1 MTAPDIAISAARGG
15 QTARPVAQIITAHR
29 QTEGEEFPIRRPFP
43 TTGLADVD
51 PFLMLD
57 EVGPVD
63 WAPGTAKGAPDH
75 PHRGFQ
81 TISYILSREN
91 LHEDS
96 SGGVQKLQSG
106 DVQWMTTGA
115 GIVHSEMPTE
125 EFRERGGRIHSFPI
139 WVNLPAAD
147 KWTTPGYQFAAADRI
162 PVAIS
167 DDGLITA
174 KVIAGTAFG
183 VDGIVETRTPGVLQ
197 DWTVMSGGA
206 DELTIPADHSVSLY
220 VFHGSVITGPDAKTI
235 EDGELAIL
243 GDGDTVTISSNKNNP
258 EPARLLVLGGRP
270 IGEPVTRY
278 GPFVINTKDEI
289 VQAFHDYQSGRMGS
303 SPGRE
308 WNQMLSGFAEFR
320 H

>member
-29 QTEGEEFPIRRPFP
+29 QTEGEGFPIRRPFP

-75 PHRGFQ
+75 PHRGFE
-81 TISYILSREN
+81 TISYILSGEK

-106 DVQWMTTGA
+106 DVQWMTAGA

-125 EFRERGGRIHSFPI
+125 EFRERGGRIHSFQI

-162 PVAIS
+162 PVATS

-183 VDGIVETRTPGVLQ
+183 VDGIVETRTPVVLQ

-206 DELTIPADHSVSLY
+206 AELTIPADHSVSLY

-243 GDGDTVTISSNKNNP
+243 GDGDTVTISSNKNDP

-278 GPFVINTKDEI
+278 GPFVMNTKDEI
-289 VQAFHDYQSGRMGS
+289 VQAFHDYQSGRMGVIPRS
-303 SPGRE
+303 
-308 WNQMLSGFAEFR
+308 
-320 H
+320 

>member
-1 MTAPDIAISAARGG
+1 MLEPAPSFSAEV
-15 QTARPVAQIITAHR
+15 QTACSVAQIVTAHQ
-29 QTEGEEFPIRRPFP
+29 QTEGEGFPIRRPFP
-43 TTGLADVD
+43 TIGLADVD

-75 PHRGFQ
+75 PHRGFE
-81 TISYILSREN
+81 TISYILSGEK

-106 DVQWMTTGA
+106 DVQWMTAGA

-125 EFRERGGRIHSFPI
+125 EFRERGGRIHSFQI

-147 KWTTPGYQFAAADRI
+147 KWAAPGYQFVAADRI
-162 PVAIS
+162 PVAMS

-183 VDGIVETRTPGVLQ
+183 VDGIVETRTPVVLQ
-197 DWTVMSGGA
+197 DWTVGPTGKA
-206 DELTIPADHSVSLY
+206 ELAIPADHTVSLY
-220 VFHGSVITGPDAKTI
+220 VFQGSVITGPDARTI
-235 EDGELAIL
+235 EDGELAIF
-243 GDGDTVTISSNKNNP
+243 GDGDTISISSNNDGP

-278 GPFVINTKDEI
+278 GPFVMNTKGEI
-289 VQAFHDYQSGRMGS
+289 VQAFHDYQSGRMGVIPRS
-303 SPGRE
+303 
-308 WNQMLSGFAEFR
+308 
-320 H
+320 

>member
-1 MTAPDIAISAARGG
+1 MSDLAVSVGTGE
-15 QTARPVAQIITAHR
+15 QTARPVAHIVTAHR
-29 QTEGEEFPIRRPFP
+29 QTEGEGFPIRRPFP
-43 TTGLADVD
+43 TNGLADVD

-75 PHRGFQ
+75 PHRGFE
-81 TISYILSREN
+81 TISYILSGEK

-106 DVQWMTTGA
+106 DVQWMTAGA
-115 GIVHSEMPTE
+115 GIVHSEMPTK
-125 EFRERGGRIHSFPI
+125 EFQERGGRIHSFQI

-147 KWTTPGYQFAAADRI
+147 KWAAPGYQFAAADRI
-162 PVAIS
+162 PVATS

-183 VDGIVETRTPGVLQ
+183 VDGIVETRTPVVLQ
-197 DWTVMSGGA
+197 DWTVESEGTA
-206 DELTIPADHSVSLY
+206 ELTIPADHAVALY
-220 VFHGSVITGPDAKTI
+220 VFQGSVVTGPDARTI

-243 GDGDTVTISSNKNNP
+243 GEGDSVTISSNKNGP

-270 IGEPVTRY
+270 IGEPVSRY
-278 GPFVINTKDEI
+278 GPFVMNTKDEI
-289 VQAFHDYQSGRMGS
+289 IQAFHDYQSGRMGVIPRS
-303 SPGRE
+303 
-308 WNQMLSGFAEFR
+308 
-320 H
+320 

>member
-1 MTAPDIAISAARGG
+1 MSEPAPSLSAEV
-15 QTARPVAQIITAHR
+15 QTARSVTQIVTAHR
-29 QTEGEEFPIRRPFP
+29 QTEGEGFPIRRPFP

-75 PHRGFQ
+75 PHRGFE
-81 TISYILSREN
+81 TISYILSGEK

-106 DVQWMTTGA
+106 DVQWMTAGA

-125 EFRERGGRIHSFPI
+125 DFRERGGRIHSFQI

-147 KWTTPGYQFAAADRI
+147 KWATPGYQFAAADRI
-162 PVAIS
+162 PVATS

-183 VDGIVETRTPGVLQ
+183 VDGIVKTRTPVVLQ
-197 DWTVMSGGA
+197 DWTVRPEGTA
-206 DELTIPADHSVSLY
+206 ELAIPADHSVSLY
-220 VFHGSVITGPDAKTI
+220 VFQGSVITGPDAQAV

-243 GDGDTVTISSNKNNP
+243 GDGDTVTISSNVNHP

-270 IGEPVTRY
+270 INEPVTRY
-278 GPFVINTKDEI
+278 GPFVMNTKDEI
-289 VQAFHDYQSGRMGS
+289 VQAFHDYQSGRMGVIPRS
-303 SPGRE
+303 
-308 WNQMLSGFAEFR
+308 
-320 H
+320 